1 MKPKNIDTD
10 LAQSKKAL
18 LRAGQRA
25 RELAISTGT
34 PLVTWRDGQ
43 VRKEMVTER
52 KRSPDSGKPRG

>member
-18 LRAGQRA
+18 LRAGERA
-25 RELAISTGT
+25 RELAMSTGT

-43 VRKEMVTER
+43 VRKEMVSAR
-52 KRSPDSGKPRG
+52 KGSPDSRKPRG